1 MKLEGSKVLVTG
13 GSSGIGLAIAQ
24 ILAAKGAHVL
34 ISGRR
39 REVVEA
45 AAQQLRATGRR
56 VDAVAADVTTAD
68 GLAVMMAAVEHTLG
82 GLDVLVNNAGGVRA
96 GRLEATSER
105 EIRAM
110 IEVNLVAPIL
120 LTRAALPLLRRSRH
134 GMVVDVSSAIAL
146 VGVPFYAT
154 YAAAK
159 AGIAHFGE
167 ALRRELKGEGV
178 HVLTAYPGATDTPMM
193 ASNRAGPDQGFGRE
207 SAADVAAAIVQGI
220 EDDAFEVVRANEKR
234 MQMVALNRADPAAVD
249 ARFAE
254 LKPVLEEAVR
264 DHAAL

>member
-56 VDAVAADVTTAD
+56 GDAVAADVTTAD

-96 GRLEATSER
+96 GRLEATER
-105 EIRAM
+105 GRDPRA
-110 IEVNLVAPIL
+110 
-120 LTRAALPLLRRSRH
+120 
-134 GMVVDVSSAIAL
+134 
-146 VGVPFYAT
+146 
-154 YAAAK
+154 
-159 AGIAHFGE
+159 
-167 ALRRELKGEGV
+167 
-178 HVLTAYPGATDTPMM
+178 
-193 ASNRAGPDQGFGRE
+193 
-207 SAADVAAAIVQGI
+207 
-220 EDDAFEVVRANEKR
+220 
-234 MQMVALNRADPAAVD
+234 
-249 ARFAE
+249 
-254 LKPVLEEAVR
+254 
-264 DHAAL
+264 